1 MLAQQALGEEASLG
15 LRIGLLVFGVLF
27 LYVSLVAL
35 SLFTWQVFGAE
46 SRWRQAL
53 VAGVAA
59 TALICSGL
67 FIHASWLRFTANAS
81 ETLSGQLGMTPHY
94 VLTFGWMSLES
105 LCYYARM
112 RRRQALGLAD
122 PVVANRFLVWGAGE
136 GVATLVV
143 LALLVVTIAQGRMLV
158 ADPFVSGCVTLAG
171 LVNAFVWWLT
181 FTPPAAYLRWVQ
193 GSAAQGAT
201 DG

>member
-1 MLAQQALGEEASLG
+1 
-15 LRIGLLVFGVLF
+15 

-53 VAGVAA
+53 VAGLAV
-59 TALICSGL
+59 TALICTGL
-67 FIHASWLRFTANAS
+67 FIRASWLRLTANAS
-81 ETLSGQLGMTPHY
+81 VPLYGQLGMTPHY
-94 VLTFGWMSLES
+94 ILTFGWMSVES
-105 LCYYARM
+105 LRYYARM

-136 GVATLVV
+136 GMATFVV
-143 LALLVVTIAQGRMLV
+143 VALLVVTVVQGGML
-158 ADPFVSGCVTLAG
+158 ASDPIVSACVTLAG
-171 LVNAFVWWLT
+171 LVNALVWWLT
-181 FTPPAAYLRWVQ
+181 FIPPKAYLRWVQ